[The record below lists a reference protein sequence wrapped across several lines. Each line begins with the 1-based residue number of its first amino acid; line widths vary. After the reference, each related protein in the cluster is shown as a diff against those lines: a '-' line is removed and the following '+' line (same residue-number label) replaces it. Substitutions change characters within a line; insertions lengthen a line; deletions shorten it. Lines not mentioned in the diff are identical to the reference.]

1 MVAPSGHEAERWR
14 SRQERGINPCPVPG
28 RAPQL
33 RQRSRRSRRAGPR
46 REPRTVSEAS
56 RRLRADWWGD
66 ASVGGRVCER
76 LSIAHIKV
84 AADDPTTLADHP
96 RCHTR
101 LVALRRF
108 GVCLVASGL
117 SAERLRGPPRADRPK
132 REVQEGDARGVSES
146 WAPRRPPPEFPAART
161 ATPRKLCSGLHRRG
175 ARSICRGTSGGPAP
189 RSEPRGE

>member
-132 REVQEGDARGVSES
+132 RETWVKPSASKSAASAVRSRRSVSDRSFTPTHVERG
-146 WAPRRPPPEFPAART
+146 PR
-161 ATPRKLCSGLHRRG
+161 
-175 ARSICRGTSGGPAP
+175 
-189 RSEPRGE
+189 